1 MLKSQKKRTGLV
13 IVIGI
18 VLLEIIILLG
28 INEVELINND
38 KSPFVGIYGDNLKEF
53 VQVRHL
59 LREKTRTFAKKYKSC
74 SADEIN
80 DHIIVSFKGK
90 RFDYNADEEPE
101 KTNHGTAY
109 SILYNDIGTCRGYAA
124 IGAEYWRS
132 CGYKA
137 YVVVAQS
144 TKEKNDYHAWVLV
157 KTKDGTRQYDYS
169 VVSQVHIPDD
179 NNWLSTMEEKVIMSD
194 GRLSKYK
201 VQTKYTGGILKNLIK
216 ELKQEFAFNEI

>member
-18 VLLEIIILLG
+18 ILLEIIILLG

-53 VQVRHL
+53 MQVRHL

-74 SADEIN
+74 SANEIN

-90 RFDYNADEEPE
+90 KFDYNADEEPE
-101 KTNHGTAY
+101 KINHGTAY

-144 TKEKNDYHAWVLV
+144 TKEKNDCHAWVLV

-179 NNWLSTMEEKVIMSD
+179 NNWLPTMEEKVIMSD
-194 GRLSKYK
+194 GILSKYK